1 MTFFLI
7 LNIVSGLLEQLQI
20 FWQLYLK
27 ELHSYLIGLLLLELQ
42 DFIYP
47 RLLTVSGMLVI
58 LTNVNLME
66 FQVRYSALFHLLSV
80 IYGFALFWMGGFNK
94 NIQLM
99 LEGIF
104 LGPAFF
110 LLYINDLPDDVIC
123 SIAIYTD
130 YTTLQSW
137 LLSLY
142 LIYNTLDLCR
152 KWLVDFNTEKFR
164 MFCLNSIIM
173 LVLLM

>member
-47 RLLTVSGMLVI
+47 RFLTVFGMLVI
-58 LTNVNLME
+58 FTNVNLME
-66 FQVRYSALFHLLSV
+66 FQVRYLALFHLFSV
-80 IYGFALFWMGGFNK
+80 IYGFVLFWMGGFNK

-99 LEGIF
+99 LEGFF
-104 LGPAFF
+104 LGPTLF